1 MNKDERFE
9 IADQLIRH
17 AERVEP
23 QSDCW
28 IDVGDDIVCSTVVCC
43 LSTLSLIFEA
53 EIDELVAAF
62 DRRGES
68 DRCYKTAYG
77 SVRLTRAGEKIYV
90 RMDAEDRV
98 SCQDT
103 EGGIL
108 WKE

>member
-1 MNKDERFE
+1 MITN
-9 IADQLIRH
+9 QLISH
-17 AERVEP
+17 AERVER

-53 EIDELVAAF
+53 EVDELVAAF

-90 RMDAEDRV
+90 MMEAEDGV